1 MDFKSIN
8 WADATTNNAI
18 RECKCVTKP
27 ANARGRRRKVILE
40 RHKCN
45 PAFRLIFQCYL
56 LSPFVTLSAGGVG
69 LSFKSGSEPRLYDQG
84 KSPDGESHT
93 VAPLRAQERN
103 DTWLGANRIDH
114 QKANERVDHDLAPRA
129 LPCKLAQNDS
139 G

>member
-1 MDFKSIN
+1 M
-8 WADATTNNAI
+8 TM
-18 RECKCVTKP
+18 E
-27 ANARGRRRKVILE
+27 KVILA

-45 PAFRLIFQCYL
+45 GFSIDFQCYL
-56 LSPFVTLSAGGVG
+56 LSPYVTLSVALV
-69 LSFKSGSEPRLYDQG
+69 SASRVAASKPRLYDQG

-114 QKANERVDHDLAPRA
+114 QKANGRVDHDLAPRA

>member
-1 MDFKSIN
+1 MQ
-8 WADATTNNAI
+8 
-18 RECKCVTKP
+18 
-27 ANARGRRRKVILE
+27 
-40 RHKCN
+40 
-45 PAFRLIFQCYL
+45 PAFRSIFRCYL

-69 LSFKSGSEPRLYDQG
+69 LSFKSGSKPRLYDQG

-114 QKANERVDHDLAPRA
+114 QKANGRVDHDLAPRA
-129 LPCKLAQNDS
+129 LPCKLGQNDS